1 MEQPPNE
8 TIRLLDRI
16 SAAIGSIRYG
26 SVQIVIQD
34 SKVVRLEKVE
44 KIQIP
49 ADRTTGGHSQS
60 IP

>member
-16 SAAIGSIRYG
+16 LAAISSIR
-26 SVQIVIQD
+26 
-34 SKVVRLEKVE
+34 
-44 KIQIP
+44 IP
-49 ADRTTGGHSQS
+49 ADRTSGGLSQL